1 MKLSLLNR
9 AARQARRRESHLVM
23 RQQATVRCPLCG
35 ARVKV
40 EAGVMYCTRCD
51 WKCSIHDVA

>member
-1 MKLSLLNR
+1 MKPSLTNPAAGLSH
-9 AARQARRRESHLVM
+9 RRESHLVM
-23 RQQATVRCPLCG
+23 RQQATVRCPECG